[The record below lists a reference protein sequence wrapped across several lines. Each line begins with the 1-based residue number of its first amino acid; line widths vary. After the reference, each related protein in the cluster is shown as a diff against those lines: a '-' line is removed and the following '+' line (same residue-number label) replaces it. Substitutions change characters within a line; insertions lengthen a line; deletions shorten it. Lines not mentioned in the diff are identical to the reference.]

1 MLHLCSDRVNA
12 EELAFRLSV
21 YQTSSPSYLLMASID
36 SCVQLLADRKEALF
50 PQWAQAI
57 RSFYDALQLKHLQ
70 LPLQNCPDADPSK
83 LLISTAGTHLTGP
96 ALAQR
101 LREEHHIEVEMS
113 TADTVLCM
121 TGLGDTEEVLLTLAG
136 ALNAIDRTLTLGEA
150 VAPAPLPL
158 PKQAMAMHAAAKQET
173 ITVPLQDS
181 EGAVAGDFLWA
192 YPPGIPLVV
201 PGEHIT
207 AELIAYISMAESRGV
222 DISGPK
228 HTEKHSVCILK
239 SSLKNC

>member
-1 MLHLCSDRVNA
+1 MGSSAIAHAASDVEDPAEQGMWGIFEVFLATLVVCSVTA
-12 EELAFRLSV
+12 LVILTSGV
-21 YQTSSPSYLLMASID
+21 YT
-36 SCVQLLADRKEALF
+36 
-50 PQWAQAI
+50 
-57 RSFYDALQLKHLQ
+57 
-70 LPLQNCPDADPSK
+70 
-83 LLISTAGTHLTGP
+83 
-96 ALAQR
+96 
-101 LREEHHIEVEMS
+101 IE
-113 TADTVLCM
+113 
-121 TGLGDTEEVLLTLAG
+121 G

-150 VAPAPLPL
+150 TTPAPLPL

-173 ITVPLQDS
+173 VTVPLQDS

-207 AELIAYISMAESRGV
+207 AELIAYISIAESRGV